1 MSWSSRPAPGSLPVS
16 TILWCGILL
25 RPRPADDPFLG
36 AWKLNV
42 QKSQASSGQVP
53 AGRTMKIESDAK
65 DLVLTL
71 EGGGIATPQK
81 QRLTFNDQEQSVA
94 STPLAKR
101 TGATAVVY

>member
-1 MSWSSRPAPGSLPVS
+1 
-16 TILWCGILL
+16 
-25 RPRPADDPFLG
+25 
-36 AWKLNV
+36 
-42 QKSQASSGQVP
+42 
-53 AGRTMKIESDAK
+53 MKIESDAK

-101 TGATAVVY
+101 TGATAVVYSKVSSREIDAAYKKNGQVIATQKRIVSTDGRSLTSTMDGVGLNGKNFHEVFVYDKQ